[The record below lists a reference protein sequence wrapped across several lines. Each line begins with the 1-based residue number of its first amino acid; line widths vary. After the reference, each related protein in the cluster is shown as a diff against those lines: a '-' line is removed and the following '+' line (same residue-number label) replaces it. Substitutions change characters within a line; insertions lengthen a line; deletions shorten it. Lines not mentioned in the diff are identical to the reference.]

1 MLQGKAKQI
10 VNFERRV
17 SILQSEVGTLR
28 NSMKNLSLKIPQEY
42 PPVGLVRCMITN
54 FIRSL
59 TLTLTG
65 DSDGFYTHP
74 GGYKVCLK
82 VCANGTGKGK
92 GIHVSDNV
100 YLQH

>member
-1 MLQGKAKQI
+1 M
-10 VNFERRV
+10 
-17 SILQSEVGTLR
+17 SILL
-28 NSMKNLSLKIPQEY
+28 LKIPQQY
-42 PPVGLVRCMITN
+42 PPAGLVRCMITN

-74 GGYKVCLK
+74 GCYKVCLK
-82 VCANGTGKGK
+82 VCVNGTGKGK
-92 GIHVSDNV
+92 GIHASDNV